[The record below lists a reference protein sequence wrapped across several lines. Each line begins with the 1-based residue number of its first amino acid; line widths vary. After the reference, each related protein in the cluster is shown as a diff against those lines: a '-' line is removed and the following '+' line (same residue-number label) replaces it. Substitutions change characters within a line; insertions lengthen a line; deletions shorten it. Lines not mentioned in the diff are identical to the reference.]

1 MDEVDFNLFDL
12 VNLSRRGPA
21 ERSNGTRVPSGDS
34 SKDPAKEVVGRF
46 LPKYHFK
53 SLSGPLLEYFCFDA
67 FPPCASKREP
77 CNCPL
82 GPGNV
87 A

>member
-1 MDEVDFNLFDL
+1 MDFNLFDV
-12 VNLSRRGPA
+12 VNLSRRGTA

-34 SKDPAKEVVGRF
+34 SEDPAKEVVGRF
-46 LPKYHFK
+46 LPNYYFR
-53 SLSGPLLEYFCFDA
+53 SLKGSLHQYFCFGA

-87 A
+87 AK